1 MSQLPF
7 FLAAAAAAL
16 VQVRLLRRAARNP
29 LQERSCPPTLL
40 QRAAQPFALPLR
52 LFLVVGVLVAAAL
65 AGSLGAAVAGWAC
78 GFALSA
84 TVLAWRWS

>member
-16 VQVRLLRRAARNP
+16 VQARLLRRAALRP
-29 LQERSCPPTLL
+29 LQERSCPPTPW
-40 QRAAQPFALPLR
+40 QRAAQACELPLR
-52 LFLVVGVLVAAAL
+52 LFLVVGVLVAAAR
-65 AGSLGAAVAGWAC
+65 AGCLGAAVAGWAC